1 MTIVEFESL
10 WAELSPSIYYRL
22 LKTTGDDASDI
33 LQNLAVNT
41 LQKLD
46 RITYEGH
53 GKFYSWLVIS
63 AELERKKY
71 YRDNNKT
78 PHKPLDHEVISNK
91 QDDGLDISVL
101 IESNIMVYEIYHQL
115 SPKEQTLF
123 ELRLINDL
131 PYSEIASIIGKS
143 EESIMTA
150 LSRLRK
156 KLKKI
161 LKKIGYEV

>member
-1 MTIVEFESL
+1 MTIAEFESL
-10 WAELSPSIYYRL
+10 WAELSPPIYYKL
-22 LKTTGDDASDI
+22 LKTAGDDASDI

-41 LQKLD
+41 LKKLD

-53 GKFYSWLVIS
+53 GKFYSWLVIA

-78 PHKPLDHEVISNK
+78 PHKPLDYEVIASK
-91 QDDGLDISVL
+91 QDDDLDISEL
-101 IESNIMVYEIYHQL
+101 IESNIMVYEIYNQL
-115 SPKEQTLF
+115 RPNEQTLF

-131 PYSEIASIIGKS
+131 PYSKIASITGKS

-150 LSRLRK
+150 FSRLRK

-161 LKKIGYEV
+161 LKKNGYEV